1 MRNRYL
7 SDRASRRMGMSRD
20 GRNPYGSRG
29 GYVVSS
35 RGRGRDRGDMRGS
48 MRGNDRGM
56 DYNYSMPE
64 YDSRYDYRGNSYDR
78 GSDYHMGSE
87 YHREYSRPMQYELY
101 GVGGMRPRMDYNY
114 DYGYDYRGGRDY
126 GEDMEKE
133 YEEKLHKWIEKLK
146 KHDRFGWNKEQV
158 IQQAKSMGVKFEKYD
173 ELEFYATYLM
183 MISDYPKQANEPHSY
198 LAMAKSFLEDEDA
211 ELKGSEKLCAYL
223 YTIVLGED
231 E

>member
-29 GYVVSS
+29 GYVSS
-35 RGRGRDRGDMRGS
+35 RRMRGR
-48 MRGNDRGM
+48 DRGM

-64 YDSRYDYRGNSYDR
+64 YDSRYDYRGNSNAR
-78 GSDYHMGSE
+78 GQDYHMGSE
-87 YHREYSRPMQYELY
+87 YPREHSRPMQYELY

-114 DYGYDYRGGRDY
+114 DYGYDYRGRDY
-126 GEDMEKE
+126 GEDMDKE
-133 YEEKLHKWIEKLK
+133 YEEHLHKWVEKLK
-146 KHDRFGWNKEQV
+146 KQDRFGWNKDQV
-158 IQQAKSMGVKFEKYD
+158 IQQAKSMGVRFEKYD
-173 ELEFYATYLM
+173 EMEFFATYLM
-183 MISDYPKQANEPHSY
+183 MISDYPKIANEPHTY

>member
-29 GYVVSS
+29 GYVSS
-35 RGRGRDRGDMRGS
+35 RRMRGR
-48 MRGNDRGM
+48 DRGM
-56 DYNYSMPE
+56 DYNYSIPE

-78 GSDYHMGSE
+78 GQDYPMGYE
-87 YHREYSRPMQYELY
+87 HYREHSRPMQYELY

-114 DYGYDYRGGRDY
+114 DYGQ
-126 GEDMEKE
+126 DMDKE
-133 YEEKLHKWIEKLK
+133 YEEHLHKWVEKLK
-146 KHDRFGWNKEQV
+146 KHDRFGWNKDQV
-158 IQQAKSMGVKFEKYD
+158 IQQAKSMGVRFEKYD
-173 ELEFYATYLM
+173 EMEFFATYLM
-183 MISDYPKQANEPHSY
+183 MISDYPKIANEPHTY

>member
-20 GRNPYGSRG
+20 GRNPYDSRG
-29 GYVVSS
+29 GYVSS
-35 RGRGRDRGDMRGS
+35 RRMRGR
-48 MRGNDRGM
+48 DRGM
-56 DYNYSMPE
+56 DYNYPMSE
-64 YDSRYDYRGNSYDR
+64 YDSRYDYRGNSNAR
-78 GSDYHMGSE
+78 GQDYYMGSE
-87 YHREYSRPMQYELY
+87 YPREHSRPMQYELY

-126 GEDMEKE
+126 GEDMDKE
-133 YEEKLHKWIEKLK
+133 YEEHLHKWIEKLK
-146 KHDRFGWNKEQV
+146 KKDRFSWNKEQV
-158 IQQAKSMGVKFEKYD
+158 IQRAKAMNIKFEDFD
-173 ELEFYATYLM
+173 ENEFYATYLM
-183 MISDYPKQANEPHSY
+183 MISDFKQVANDPNMY
-198 LAMAKSFLEDEDA
+198 IALAKDWLMDDDV